1 MKMALAV
8 RRLSHQPQQPPRVI
22 ASLRSLRALP
32 PSKALK
38 FRWKGNVDGFVFLSG
53 DTPHAY
59 ANRCSHVALELDL
72 NDADFFS
79 HGFIQCKVHGAMFDP
94 ESGLCLRPPPQC
106 KRLHPLRRIPLVV
119 EADNVLLSDGHPP
132 APSQTQIF
140 DDTYL
145 RDKQVQLQAAM
156 DADAMDIQA
165 EVDAINQR
173 SLRLMAA
180 AKRHTKPTK

>member
-106 KRLHPLRRIPLVV
+106 KRLHVRCLMTSSSQECVAASTDTTCCGGRQCAAERWPSTCTVT
-119 EADNVLLSDGHPP
+119 NSD
-132 APSQTQIF
+132 I
-140 DDTYL
+140 
-145 RDKQVQLQAAM
+145 
-156 DADAMDIQA
+156 
-165 EVDAINQR
+165 
-173 SLRLMAA
+173 
-180 AKRHTKPTK
+180 